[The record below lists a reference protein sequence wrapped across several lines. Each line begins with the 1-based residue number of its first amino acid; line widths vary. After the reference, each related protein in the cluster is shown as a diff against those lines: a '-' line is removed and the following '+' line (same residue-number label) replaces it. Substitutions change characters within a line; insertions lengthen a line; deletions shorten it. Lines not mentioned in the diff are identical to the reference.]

1 MGILQRFKSF
11 VRFMLISTKI
21 AWDQPGVD
29 MVVATSTPLTVG
41 FPALILKWFK
51 RIPYVFEV
59 RDLWPEVPIQMRGLN
74 NPVMQR
80 FARWFEKTI
89 YRNATHV
96 IALSPGMQQ
105 GVTKHIPISRTSMIP
120 NMAKVTE
127 FWPRQKNFQFMES
140 LGLSRDT
147 FKAIHFGSLGLANGA
162 EYIIEAADLLKER
175 GRTDIEIIFVG
186 GGSTE
191 QKLKEK
197 AKKLGLDNVKF
208 LGAFAMKETSEIVN
222 LCDVSVVSFLDIPI
236 LYTNSPNKLFDSLS
250 AGKPVIV
257 NSRGWTKDLV
267 EKEQCGFF
275 VDPQRPQE
283 L

>member
-1 MGILQRFKSF
+1 MHILYIHQHFKTPAEPGGTRSYWIAQKLISGGHQVTMLASSSTYNKKIERKIVDGIHVVYINVPYDQKMGILQRFKSF

-96 IALSPGMQQ
+96 IALS
-105 GVTKHIPISRTSMIP
+105 
-120 NMAKVTE
+120 
-127 FWPRQKNFQFMES
+127 
-140 LGLSRDT
+140 
-147 FKAIHFGSLGLANGA
+147 
-162 EYIIEAADLLKER
+162 
-175 GRTDIEIIFVG
+175 
-186 GGSTE
+186 
-191 QKLKEK
+191 
-197 AKKLGLDNVKF
+197 
-208 LGAFAMKETSEIVN
+208 
-222 LCDVSVVSFLDIPI
+222 
-236 LYTNSPNKLFDSLS
+236 
-250 AGKPVIV
+250 
-257 NSRGWTKDLV
+257 
-267 EKEQCGFF
+267 
-275 VDPQRPQE
+275 
-283 L
+283 